1 MFKKT
6 RKGKK
11 HGEKSRDPAEHV
23 KGTAGVEVYFLKKK
37 LKELSKEFE
46 ELFDS
51 HWQEKTKN
59 LDFYLK
65 LQKCK
70 ENLEKLQ
77 NKQNKQYSII
87 DYQGPLEKFQLE
99 SGLVPKDRE
108 PSPVLS
114 PVVSPHSWS
123 DPEDMTPWP
132 SLDGLVSQS
141 GGHRH
146 RKNTKKRS
154 SKQQKIYYGIKNN
167 KVIKLYPHKIE
178 KKIGRHNYY
187 ILWKTTK
194 NNLSGKTFH
203 GKFYKTKEDAL
214 KNTRKRRYTK
224 KRRNT
229 KSRRYTKKRK

>member
-1 MFKKT
+1 MYK
-6 RKGKK
+6 KK
-11 HGEKSRDPAEHV
+11 HAEKTMNYIIPDYV
-23 KGTAGVEVYFLKKK
+23 TYGKGGVEMNILKKE

-46 ELFDS
+46 ELFDL
-51 HWQEKTKN
+51 HMKGKMEN
-59 LDFYLK
+59 RYLYLE
-65 LQKCK
+65 LQKC
-70 ENLEKLQ
+70 LQ
-77 NKQNKQYSII
+77 KKTYSII
-87 DYQGPLEKFQLE
+87 DYQEPLKKFQLE
-99 SGLVPKDRE
+99 SGLIPKGRE

-114 PVVSPHSWS
+114 PVLSPYSWS

-154 SKQQKIYYGIKNN
+154 SKQQKIYYGNKNN
-167 KVIKLYPHKIE
+167 KVIKLYPHKIK

-214 KNTRKRRYTK
+214 KNTRKRRNTRSHRNTK

-229 KSRRYTKKRK
+229 RKRK